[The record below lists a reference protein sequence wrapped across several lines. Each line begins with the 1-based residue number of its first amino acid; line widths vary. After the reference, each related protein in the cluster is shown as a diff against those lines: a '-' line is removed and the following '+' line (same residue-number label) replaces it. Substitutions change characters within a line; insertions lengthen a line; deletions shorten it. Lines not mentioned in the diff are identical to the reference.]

1 MAKMATLTY
10 VDEQTE
16 GWRRVRSGKGFSYRS
31 ADGRLIRDAEQLAR
45 IRHLAIPPAYT
56 DVWICPDPLGHLQAT
71 GRDARG
77 RKQYRYHALWQEQQ
91 KHAKFERMLRFG
103 RALPKIRRAV
113 ERDLAARRPGFEVVA
128 AAVVRLLDRTGMRI
142 GNDQYSEQNG
152 SYGLTTLKNRHAKA
166 SATQLQL
173 HFKGK
178 SGVMQQVSVA
188 DRRVA
193 RIVQRCQELPGQRLF
208 QFLDEQD
215 ELQQLR
221 SDHVND
227 YLRTLCGDDFTAK
240 DFRTWHASVC
250 AMELALAAR
259 CAQQPDAQ
267 LSASAINDI
276 VKQVA
281 QRLGNT
287 SSVCRKFYIHPE
299 VLNFCERQAADA
311 GQAARRKLGMSPA
324 ECALLQLL
332 DACEPGKPRKPT
344 ARRSKPS
351 PGTQ

>member
-1 MAKMATLTY
+1 MAKLIY

-16 GWRRVRSGKGFSYRS
+16 GWHRVRRGKGFSYRAQDGS
-31 ADGRLIRDAEQLAR
+31 AIRDAEHLAR
-45 IRHLAIPPAYT
+45 IRQLAIPPAYT

-91 KHAKFERMLRFG
+91 KQAKFERMLEFG
-103 RALPKIRRAV
+103 HRLPAIRRAV
-113 ERDLAARRPGFEVVA
+113 ERDLAQRRPGLELVA

-142 GNDQYSEQNG
+142 GNDEYSAQNG

-166 SATQLQL
+166 SASQLQL

-178 SGVMQQVSVA
+178 SGVMQEVSVV
-188 DRRVA
+188 DKRVA

-208 QFLDEQD
+208 QFLDD
-215 ELQQLR
+215 EDALQHLR

-227 YLRTLCGDDFTAK
+227 YLRSLSDVDFTAK

-250 AMELALAAR
+250 AMELALQAR
-259 CAQQPDAQ
+259 QANAEAGRLDEP
-267 LSASAINDI
+267 AIADI

-287 SSVCRKFYIHPE
+287 SAVCRKFYIHPE
-299 VLNFCERQAADA
+299 VLNYC
-311 GQAARRKLGMSPA
+311 AREAESGTHATRKKVGLSA
-324 ECALLQLL
+324 TECALLQLL
-332 DACEPGKPRKPT
+332 DPCKPVARK
-344 ARRSKPS
+344 RSAKAAVPA
-351 PGTQ
+351 

>member
-1 MAKMATLTY
+1 MAKLIY

-16 GWRRVRSGKGFSYRS
+16 GWRRVRRGKGFSYQ
-31 ADGRLIRDAEQLAR
+31 AHDGTPIRDAEHLAR
-45 IRHLAIPPAYT
+45 IRQLAIPPAYT

-77 RKQYRYHALWQEQQ
+77 RKQYRYHALWQEQRTQ
-91 KHAKFERMLRFG
+91 AKFERMREFG
-103 RALPKIRRAV
+103 RCLPAIRRAV
-113 ERDLAARRPGFEVVA
+113 ERDLAQRRPGLELVA
-128 AAVVRLLDRTGMRI
+128 ATVVRLLDRTGMRI
-142 GNDQYSEQNG
+142 GNDTYSEQNG

-166 SATQLQL
+166 SADALTL

-178 SGVMQQVSVA
+178 SGVMQKVSVV

-215 ELQQLR
+215 ELQHLR

-227 YLRTLCGDDFTAK
+227 YLRTLGNEDFTAK
-240 DFRTWHASVC
+240 DFRTWHASVS
-250 AMELALAAR
+250 AMELALQAR
-259 CAQQPDAQ
+259 EANAEAGH
-267 LSASAINDI
+267 LSEPAIADI

-287 SSVCRKFYIHPE
+287 TAVCRKFYIHPE
-299 VLNFCERQAADA
+299 VLSYCARQADESQRVSRKA
-311 GQAARRKLGMSPA
+311 GLSAP

-332 DACEPGKPRKPT
+332 GSCEPALRRKP
-344 ARRSKPS
+344 AKALAPA
-351 PGTQ
+351 

>member
-1 MAKMATLTY
+1 MATLIY

-16 GWRRVRSGKGFSYRS
+16 GWRRVRSGKGFSYRT
-31 ADGRLIRDAEQLAR
+31 AEGDLIRDRAQLAR
-45 IRHLAIPPAYT
+45 IRQLAIPPAYT
-56 DVWICPDPLGHLQAT
+56 DVWICPHPEGHLQAT

-77 RKQYRYHALWQEQQ
+77 RKQYRYHALWQEQRKQ
-91 KHAKFERMLRFG
+91 AKFERMLRFG
-103 RALPKIRRAV
+103 RSLPRIRRAV
-113 ERDLAARRPGFEVVA
+113 ERDLAARRPGLEVVA
-128 AAVVRLLDRTGMRI
+128 ATVVRLLDRTGMRI

-166 SATQLQL
+166 SADELTL

-178 SGVMQQVSVA
+178 SGVMQRVSIV

-193 RIVQRCQELPGQRLF
+193 RMVQRCQELPGQRLF
-208 QFLDEQD
+208 QFLDAQD
-215 ELQQLR
+215 ELQHLR

-227 YLRTLCGDDFTAK
+227 YLRALCGEDFTAK

-250 AMELALAAR
+250 AMELALNAR
-259 CAQQPDAQ
+259 CADQDDAQ

-299 VLNFCERQAADA
+299 VLSFCERQSVDA
-311 GQAARRKLGMSPA
+311 GRAARRKLGMSPA

-332 DACEPGKPRKPT
+332 ESCEPVARKQP
-344 ARRSKPS
+344 AAAAEKR
-351 PGTQ
+351 

>member
-1 MAKMATLTY
+1 MATLIY

-31 ADGRLIRDAEQLAR
+31 ADGALIRDASQLAR
-45 IRHLAIPPAYT
+45 IRQLAIPPAYT
-56 DVWICPDPLGHLQAT
+56 DVWICPDPDGHLQAT

-77 RKQYRYHALWQEQQ
+77 RKQYRYHALWQEQRKQ
-91 KHAKFERMLRFG
+91 AKFERMLRFG

-113 ERDLAARRPGFEVVA
+113 ERDLAARRPGLEVVA
-128 AAVVRLLDRTGMRI
+128 ATVVRLLDRTGMRI
-142 GNDQYSEQNG
+142 GNDEYSEQNG

-166 SATQLQL
+166 SADQLTLQ
-173 HFKGK
+173 FKGK
-178 SGVMQQVSVA
+178 SGVMQKVSIV

-208 QFLDEQD
+208 QFLDAQD
-215 ELQQLR
+215 ELQHLR

-227 YLRTLCGDDFTAK
+227 YLRGLCGEDFTAK

-250 AMELALAAR
+250 AMALAMDAR
-259 CAQQPDAQ
+259 CADKEAVQ
-267 LSASAINDI
+267 LSAVAINDI

-281 QRLGNT
+281 QQLGNT
-287 SSVCRKFYIHPE
+287 STVCRKFYIHPE
-299 VLNFCERQAADA
+299 VLNFCERQTADA
-311 GQAARRKLGMSPA
+311 GRAARKKVGMSPT

-332 DACEPGKPRKPT
+332 DACEPVARKKS
-344 ARRSKPS
+344 AAAKR
-351 PGTQ
+351 

>member
-1 MAKMATLTY
+1 MATLIY

-16 GWRRVRSGKGFSYRS
+16 GWRRVRSGKGFSYRT
-31 ADGRLIRDAEQLAR
+31 ADGGLIRDAEKLAR
-45 IRHLAIPPAYT
+45 IRQLAIPPAYT
-56 DVWICPDPLGHLQAT
+56 DVWICPEPLGHLQAT

-91 KHAKFERMLRFG
+91 KQAKFERMLRFG
-103 RALPKIRRAV
+103 RTLPKIRRAV
-113 ERDLAARRPGFEVVA
+113 ERDLAARRPGLEVVA
-128 AAVVRLLDRTGMRI
+128 ATVVRLLDRTGMRI
-142 GNDQYSEQNG
+142 GNDEYSEQNG

-166 SATQLQL
+166 SASQLTL

-178 SGVMQQVSVA
+178 SGVMQEVSIV
-188 DRRVA
+188 DKRVA

-215 ELQQLR
+215 QLQHLR

-227 YLRTLCGDDFTAK
+227 YLRTLCGEDFTAK

-259 CAQQPDAQ
+259 CADQDQAQ
-267 LSASAINDI
+267 LGTAAINDI

-287 SSVCRKFYIHPE
+287 STVCRKFYIHPE
-299 VLNFCERQAADA
+299 VLDFCARQPDA
-311 GQAARRKLGMSPA
+311 GAQAARKKVGMSAA

-332 DACEPGKPRKPT
+332 GACAPQRRTKPASGAPKR
-344 ARRSKPS
+344 
-351 PGTQ
+351 

>member
-1 MAKMATLTY
+1 MAKLIY

-16 GWRRVRSGKGFSYRS
+16 GWRRVRRGKGFSYV
-31 ADGRLIRDAEQLAR
+31 AQDGSSIRDPEQLAR
-45 IRHLAIPPAYT
+45 IRKLAIPPAYT
-56 DVWICPDPLGHLQAT
+56 EVWICPDPLGHLQAT

-91 KHAKFERMLRFG
+91 KQAKFERMLEFG
-103 RALPKIRRAV
+103 RRLPAIRRAV
-113 ERDLAARRPGFEVVA
+113 ERDLAQRRPGLELVA

-142 GNDQYSEQNG
+142 GNDEYAQHNG

-166 SATQLQL
+166 SATQLTL

-178 SGVMQQVSVA
+178 SGVMQQVAVA

-215 ELQQLR
+215 ELQHLR

-227 YLRTLCGDDFTAK
+227 YLRSLAGEDFTAK

-250 AMELALAAR
+250 AMELALQARAANAEAGR
-259 CAQQPDAQ
+259 LGEP
-267 LSASAINDI
+267 AIADI

-287 SSVCRKFYIHPE
+287 SAVCRKFYIHPE
-299 VLNFCERQAADA
+299 VLSYCAREAESGSRAT
-311 GQAARRKLGMSPA
+311 RRKVGLSA
-324 ECALLQLL
+324 TECALLQLL
-332 DACEPGKPRKPT
+332 DTCKPVVRRKT
-344 ARRSKPS
+344 APALAAA
-351 PGTQ
+351 